1 MAAHAGLELA
11 PRQSAARGLLRRLGV
26 LLLRPEL
33 DAQLAA
39 GTSPAT
45 SAALALR
52 ARQLTSPPALR
63 ALADDVERIV
73 EAAKEPPPAMSA
85 QAPLCR
91 GEILRC
97 GRELRE
103 LAEELRIAHDPA
115 AKGPA
120 MVMELLCGPDSP
132 VYHAAPPGD
141 LWAAA
146 RRARMALER
155 R

>member
-1 MAAHAGLELA
+1 MAALAGIELA
-11 PRQSAARGLLRRLGV
+11 PPESGARGLFRRLGV

-45 SAALALR
+45 SAPLALR
-52 ARQLTSPPALR
+52 ARQLTRPGALQ
-63 ALADDVERIV
+63 ALADDVERIL
-73 EAAKEPPPAMSA
+73 EAAKEPPPTMSA

-91 GEILRC
+91 AEILRC
-97 GRELRE
+97 GRELRA
-103 LAEELRIAHDPA
+103 LAEELRTAREPA

-120 MVMELLCGPDSP
+120 MVMELLCGADSP

-146 RRARMALER
+146 RRARMAIER